1 MFKNLFPSFA
11 PKKVELKDKKSSN
24 YPTIVEE
31 IHNEFET
38 AADKLAESAR
48 QIIAE
53 AKSKDA
59 SKVERLINLGF
70 KQSSQVS
77 EVKPLLE
84 KSKLSE
90 EQIRLLNEYAKKYP
104 FNKFITEGQVEVI
117 CKKYNLVCG
126 DVDRYKGFVPEK
138 NLREV
143 EKFSVNKE
151 DVCEYHCVGGNGR
164 MPIPKSDV
172 NPSYI
177 SYLDSHESYPVELKF
192 NGEIIVKGGHN
203 KYGEGADVK
212 KGSLG
217 FQICAPVK
225 DMDLTGLELKDG
237 YKLEKKHIPDPVV
250 LQPVNGGY
258 LIVTK
263 WGDEASDSLLTN
275 PIEN

>member
-1 MFKNLFPSFA
+1 MFKNLFKKQA
-11 PKKVELKDKKSSN
+11 PVKVEQKEVATMERTSN

-38 AADKLAESAR
+38 AADKLAESAK

-53 AKSKDA
+53 ARSKDA

-70 KQSSQVS
+70 KHSNQVS

-84 KSKLSE
+84 KAKLSE
-90 EQIRLLNEYAKKYP
+90 EQIKLLNDYAKKYP
-104 FNKFITEGQVEVI
+104 FNKFITEGQVEVV

-126 DVDRYKGFVPEK
+126 EVDRYKGFVPEK

-143 EKFSVNKE
+143 ERFSLKGNDGREIMYQYGSKKQTLKE
-151 DVCEYHCVGGNGR
+151 WYITNSEGFVKNNVIVDNNVFLGDVVG
-164 MPIPKSDV
+164 
-172 NPSYI
+172 
-177 SYLDSHESYPVELKF
+177 LK
-192 NGEIIVKGGHN
+192 
-203 KYGEGADVK
+203 
-212 KGSLG
+212 
-217 FQICAPVK
+217 ICAPVK
-225 DMDLTGLELKDG
+225 EMDLQGLELKDG
-237 YKLEKKHIPDPVV
+237 YKLEKKHVPDPVV

-263 WGDEASDSLLTN
+263 WGDEASDPLLTN